1 MPAMPTLPSMA
12 WMYGSSPSAAEKE
25 SSSPGAA
32 QQPRSSRA
40 KESPTAAKRRPSQM
54 QQLREGYESLVCAVV
69 RPPRSR
75 YSVKHDLGPRLL
87 KLDSGINVARQ
98 DFAIPNYEG
107 KVLQGS
113 IWRCAT
119 EKNKSASAGEE
130 ATAASA
136 ENEGDEGEYAQENA
150 TSTAVIYLH
159 GNSSCRVDATRTGVL
174 ETVAPLGAVLVAF
187 DFSGSVIFMPLFS
200 IVPNKLSPQM

>member
-1 MPAMPTLPSMA
+1 MPAMPSMA
-12 WMYGSSPSAAEKE
+12 WMYGSSSSAAEKE
-25 SSSPGAA
+25 PKVDQPSPSRT
-32 QQPRSSRA
+32 PRA

-54 QQLREGYESLVCAVV
+54 QQLRDGYESLVCAVV

-87 KLDSGINVARQ
+87 KLDSGISVARQ

-107 KVLQGS
+107 NMLQGS

-119 EKNKSASAGEE
+119 EKPRSSSADNDAS
-130 ATAASA
+130 TASNG
-136 ENEGDEGEYAQENA
+136 NEGDEGEYAQENG

-174 ETVAPLGAVLVAF
+174 ETVAPLGAALVAF
-187 DFSGSVIFMPLFS
+187 DFSGSVFIQVFFN
-200 IVPNKLSPQM
+200 V